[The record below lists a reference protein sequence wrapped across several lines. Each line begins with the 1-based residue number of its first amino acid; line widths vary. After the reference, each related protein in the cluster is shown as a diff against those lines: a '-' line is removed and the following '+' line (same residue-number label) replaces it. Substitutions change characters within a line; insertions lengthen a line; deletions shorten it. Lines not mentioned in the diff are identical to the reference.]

1 MTGEALITGLAIFL
15 IAEGLLPLVA
25 PRAWRY
31 VFARVLQFNDGQVRF
46 FGLVFVGLGL
56 LMLWL

>member
-1 MTGEALITGLAIFL
+1 VTGEALVTGLAIFL
-15 IAEGLLPLVA
+15 IAGGLLPLVA
-25 PRAWRY
+25 PRTWREGF
-31 VFARVLQFNDGQVRF
+31 VRVLQFNDGQVRF

>member
-1 MTGEALITGLAIFL
+1 MTGEALVTGLAIFL
-15 IAEGLLPLVA
+15 IAEGLLPLLA
-25 PRAWRY
+25 PRAWRE
-31 VFARVLQFNDGQVRF
+31 VFVRVLQFNDGQVRF

>member
-1 MTGEALITGLAIFL
+1 VTGEALVMGLAIFL

-25 PRAWRY
+25 PRTLRE

>member
-1 MTGEALITGLAIFL
+1 MTGEALVTGLAIFL

-25 PRAWRY
+25 PRTWRE
-31 VFARVLQFNDGQVRF
+31 VFVRVLQFNDGQVRF

>member
-1 MTGEALITGLAIFL
+1 MGLAIFL

-25 PRAWRY
+25 PRTWRE

>member
-1 MTGEALITGLAIFL
+1 MTGEALVAGLAIFL

-25 PRAWRY
+25 PRTWRE
-31 VFARVLQFNDGQVRF
+31 VFVRVLQFSDGQVRF

>member
-1 MTGEALITGLAIFL
+1 MSGEALVTGLAIFL

-25 PRAWRY
+25 PRTWRE

>member
-1 MTGEALITGLAIFL
+1 VTGEALVTGLAIFL

-25 PRAWRY
+25 PRSWRE
-31 VFARVLQFNDGQVRF
+31 VFTRVLQFSDGQVRF